1 MDRRKYLK
9 SFTLG
14 TVGAGVLLE
23 SCKTETQNAENPV
36 TSPAYSI
43 DRYREE
49 VEREEKLKAETFFT
63 DHEMK
68 TITVLADIIIPKDDV
83 SGSASDAGVPDFIS
97 FIVKD
102 IPSHQVPMRGG
113 LKWLDV
119 YCLRQYGNAFITCS
133 SQQQIEVVDQIAY
146 PEKAAPEMKPGVVF
160 FNRMRDLTATGFFT
174 SKIGIADLGYAGNRP
189 NQWNGVPDEVLAQY
203 GLKYDD
209 RTNEI
214 SAKYT

>member
-9 SFTLG
+9 AMTIG

-23 SCKTETQNAENPV
+23 SCDDKAEPKTVETPKF
-36 TSPAYSI
+36 SI

-49 VEREEKLKAETFFT
+49 VEREEQLNNEKDFFT

-68 TITVLADIIIPKDDV
+68 TIRTLADIIIPADDV
-83 SGSASDAGVPDFIS
+83 SGSASDAGVPEFIS

-102 IPSHQVPMRGG
+102 MPYHQLPMRGG

-119 YCLRQYGNAFITCS
+119 HCLRQYGKTFVDCAEE
-133 SQQQIEVVDQIAY
+133 QRIEIVDQIAY
-146 PEKAAPEMKPGVVF
+146 PETAQPEMQQGVAF

-174 SKIGIADLGYAGNRP
+174 SKIGLDDLGYVGNRP

-203 GLKYDD
+203 GMKYDD

-214 SAKYT
+214 SVKYS

>member
-9 SFTLG
+9 SMTIG
-14 TVGAGVLLE
+14 TVGAGVLLQ
-23 SCKTETQNAENPV
+23 SCNEKTEPKTVE
-36 TSPAYSI
+36 SPKFSI

-49 VEREEKLKAETFFT
+49 VEREEQLNNEKDFFT

-68 TITVLADIIIPKDDV
+68 TIRVLADIIIPADDV

-102 IPSHQVPMRGG
+102 MPHHQLPMRGG
-113 LKWLDV
+113 LKWLDIH
-119 YCLRQYGNAFITCS
+119 CLKHYGKSFVECDEA
-133 SQQQIEVVDQIAY
+133 QQIEVVDQIAY
-146 PEKAAPEMKPGVVF
+146 PERAPAEMQQGVAF

-174 SKIGIADLGYAGNRP
+174 SKVGLADLGYVGNKP

-203 GLKYDD
+203 GIKYDD

-214 SAKYT
+214 SVKYT

>member
-9 SFTLG
+9 SMTIG
-14 TVGAGVLLE
+14 AVGAGVIFQA
-23 SCKTETQNAENPV
+23 CNDKTEPKMVE
-36 TSPAYSI
+36 SPKFSI
-43 DRYREE
+43 DRYRDE
-49 VEREEKLKAETFFT
+49 VEREEQLNNEKDFFT
-63 DHEMK
+63 EHEMK
-68 TITVLADIIIPKDDV
+68 TIRMLADIIIPADDV

-102 IPSHQVPMRGG
+102 MPYHQLPMRGG

-119 YCLRQYGNAFITCS
+119 HCLRQYGKAFVDCS
-133 SQQQIEVVDQIAY
+133 DEQQVEVVDQIAY
-146 PEKAAPEMKPGVVF
+146 PASAPPEMQQGVAF

-174 SKIGIADLGYAGNRP
+174 SKIGLADLGYVGNRP

-203 GLKYDD
+203 GIKYDD

-214 SAKYT
+214 SVKYT